1 MTGGRKRGF
10 HLLLIFLIVVLLGG
24 LALLIWGLRDYA
36 RRVHWSGRQQTAV
49 VYCVPDRQ
57 ML

>member
-10 HLLLIFLIVVLLGG
+10 RLLLIILIVVLLGG

>member
-10 HLLLIFLIVVLLGG
+10 RLLLIFLIVVLLGG

>member
-1 MTGGRKRGF
+1 MAGDKKRSF
-10 HLLLIFLIVVLLGG
+10 RLLLVLLIIMLLGG
-24 LALLIWGLRDYA
+24 LALLIWGLRDYV

>member
-10 HLLLIFLIVVLLGG
+10 RLLLIFLIVVLLGG

-36 RRVHWSGRQQTAV
+36 MRVHWSGRQQTAV

>member
-1 MTGGRKRGF
+1 MTGGRKHGF
-10 HLLLIFLIVVLLGG
+10 RLLLIFLIVVLLGG